1 MAGAVMLAYLTDH
14 ELRGR
19 SEVDA
24 RTVAV
29 TVMVAVG
36 LVVLLVLDRERM
48 QTSRRYA
55 ITVSVLVGGLAL
67 AYLAVLASPAARD
80 FFALSQLGFV
90 DWLVVAAAVALAV
103 QALGRIGMSPIP
115 PHRPV
120 REEPPT

>member
-1 MAGAVMLAYLTDH
+1 
-14 ELRGR
+14 
-19 SEVDA
+19 
-24 RTVAV
+24 
-29 TVMVAVG
+29 MVAVG

-48 QTSRRYA
+48 QTSRGYA

-80 FFALSQLGFV
+80 FFALSKLGFV

-103 QALGRIGMSPIP
+103 QVLGRIGMSPIP